1 VHAPSGL
8 ESSLV
13 ARLCHQ
19 ARVDRWRLPNERFEA
34 ALAASL
40 ANARSGGNASIEA
53 EQYLSGLHLEDLAL
67 AVACAQGHEAA
78 WDHFVAEY
86 RAPMDRAAA
95 AIDPAGGPDLADSL
109 YAELFGL
116 ETRGGERKSLFR
128 YFHGRSRLGTWLRA
142 ILSQR
147 HIDRIRAAKRHEPLP
162 DDEHGANGSFVL
174 TAREEAGTPDAERTR
189 FVNAMRESLVP
200 AIAALSARDRLMLGC
215 YYAQE
220 MTLAAIGRMLHEH
233 EATVSR
239 HLARARRQIR
249 SAAEAR
255 LRARHGLDDRALAEC
270 FRSVTEDAGALDLA
284 ELLGKTADRK
294 TQPPNRSKK

>member
-1 VHAPSGL
+1 MHAPPGL
-8 ESSLV
+8 ESSLA
-13 ARLCHQ
+13 ARLYHQ
-19 ARVDRWRLPNERFEA
+19 ARADRWDLPHERFES

-40 ANARSGGNASIEA
+40 ANARSGGNPSIDA
-53 EQYLSGLHLEDLAL
+53 DQYLSGLHLEDLAL

-86 RAPMDRAAA
+86 RAPMDRAAS
-95 AIDPAGGPDLADSL
+95 AIDPAGGRDLSDSL

-116 ETRGGERKSLFR
+116 ETRGGERRSLFR

-147 HIDRIRAAKRHEPLP
+147 YIDRIRAAKRHEPLP
-162 DDEHGANGSFVL
+162 DDEHAASGPF
-174 TAREEAGTPDAERTR
+174 TQTTREQSGTPDTERMR
-189 FVNAMRESLVP
+189 FLEAMRESLVA
-200 AIAALSARDRLMLGC
+200 AIAGLSARDRLMLGC
-215 YYAQE
+215 YYARE

-233 EATVSR
+233 EATISR
-239 HLARARRQIR
+239 HLARTRREIR

-284 ELLGKTADRK
+284 ELFGKTAARK
-294 TQPPNRSKK
+294 TQPSDRSKK

>member
-13 ARLCHQ
+13 ARLYHQ
-19 ARVDRWRLPNERFEA
+19 AKASRWDLPKERFEA

-40 ANARSGGNASIEA
+40 ANARAAGNAALNA

-67 AVACAQGHEAA
+67 AAACAAGQEAA
-78 WDHFVAEY
+78 WDYFVGEY
-86 RAPMDRAAA
+86 RTPMDRAAT
-95 AIDPAGGPDLADSL
+95 AIDPTAGSDLSGSL

-116 ETRGGERKSLFR
+116 ETRDGERKSLFR

-142 ILSQR
+142 ILAQR
-147 HIDRIRAAKRHEPLP
+147 HIDRIRVARRHEPLP
-162 DDEHGANGSFVL
+162 EEEHNAAVPSVL
-174 TAREEAGTPDAERTR
+174 TTREQTEVAGAERTR
-189 FVNAMRESLVP
+189 FLEAIRESLVV
-200 AIAALSARDRLMLGC
+200 AIAALPARDRLMLGC

-233 EATVSR
+233 EATISR
-239 HLARARRQIR
+239 HLARTRREIR
-249 SAAEAR
+249 KAAEKR
-255 LRARHGLDDRALAEC
+255 LRARHGLDDGALSEC

-294 TQPPNRSKK
+294 KLSPNRSKK